1 MELSHG
7 LSVQWSVGNS
17 WYEGFAVHRQLVQW
31 NWAGRALQPTIEDLR
46 SKRNSSSSTRPA
58 IVVEIISSWGQAC
71 DVIRRFQAVLLKV
84 LWVLFF
90 FSSSL
95 TLDRRLESIKCIPLF
110 LQCWENLVWL
120 KFSKLSWCIFQL
132 FIPCTFSDLT
142 WRIMA
147 LKFPQ
152 WETFYMAVTKS
163 LLVRIYTL
171 EIVPGKRSSR

>member
-1 MELSHG
+1 MELGWACFAAHVWGFEEQKEQQLFHEACNSC
-7 LSVQWSVGNS
+7 GNHFFLRAS
-17 WYEGFAVHRQLVQW
+17 LRCNQKVSGCFTQSSLGFV
-31 NWAGRALQPTIEDLR
+31 
-46 SKRNSSSSTRPA
+46 
-58 IVVEIISSWGQAC
+58 
-71 DVIRRFQAVLLKV
+71 
-84 LWVLFF
+84 F

-95 TLDRRLESIKCIPLF
+95 TLDRRLESIKFIPLF